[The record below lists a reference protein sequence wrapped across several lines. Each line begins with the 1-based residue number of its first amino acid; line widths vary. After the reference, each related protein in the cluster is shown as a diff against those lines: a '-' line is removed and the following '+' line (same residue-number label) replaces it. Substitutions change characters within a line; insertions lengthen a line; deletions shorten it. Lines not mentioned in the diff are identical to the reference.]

1 MLTRQSMTLTMR
13 NSKPIIAF
21 LQELSSVAGKF
32 ASLQNRGLVPLAQR
46 QELIAL

>member
-1 MLTRQSMTLTMR
+1 MCSKFLTLTTR

-32 ASLQNRGLVPLAQR
+32 ASLQNRGFTPMAQR